1 MECELIQLYGNN
13 ATLAEAQALLA
24 QGMEDNANGDRYGL
38 ASVIFSVVLFLLGII
53 GIFKQLPNRRLI
65 FIISLIILVVG
76 IIYMA
81 RIPLPTGFSIGS
93 YL

>member
-1 MECELIQLYGNN
+1 M
-13 ATLAEAQALLA
+13 TLT
-24 QGMEDNANGDRYGL
+24 
-38 ASVIFSVVLFLLGII
+38 LLGII

-65 FIISLIILVVG
+65 FVVSLIILASG
-76 IIYMA
+76 IVFMV

>member
-38 ASVIFSVVLFLLGII
+38 VSVIFSVVLFLLVSV
-53 GIFKQLPNRRLI
+53 K
-65 FIISLIILVVG
+65 
-76 IIYMA
+76 
-81 RIPLPTGFSIGS
+81 
-93 YL
+93 